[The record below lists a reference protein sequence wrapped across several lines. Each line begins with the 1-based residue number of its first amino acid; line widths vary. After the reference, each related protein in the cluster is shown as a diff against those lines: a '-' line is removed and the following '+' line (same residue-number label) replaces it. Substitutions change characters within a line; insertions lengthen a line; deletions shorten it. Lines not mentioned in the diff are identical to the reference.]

1 MMHLNESLVH
11 QNIPEIL
18 EFGLCHHAHRGSLER
33 GETNFEISERAILL
47 NATPI
52 LSVSRKQKATAQST
66 CESELYAGG
75 IATMAG
81 VNTGQVSRGDAIV
94 VP

>member
-66 CESELYAGG
+66 CESVFHDVFGLRAEGFDLCFGK
-75 IATMAG
+75 ILL
-81 VNTGQVSRGDAIV
+81 
-94 VP
+94 